1 MVVKCIDLALALVL
15 VLVGVRL
22 EPSTG
27 QQSTGGVAVVV
38 HTVMEWVAWAALESS

>member
-38 HTVMEWVAWAALESS
+38 AVVEGAVAAV